1 MTQQQNSVCGN
12 LQPLFTI
19 NYNHTETTVP
29 LPTRNPQKQGGPSP
43 PSILGNH
50 RPKTSRIIWFT
61 PKWKATQPVLHEGHK
76 MQLTTSLQQF
86 FFYIQS
92 KKLQHILLNY
102 TTYKK
107 LYSTTNTIPF
117 GAKNYDYRM
126 VTSNKTENSNIALH
140 VTTRRREWKE
150 M

>member
-1 MTQQQNSVCGN
+1 M
-12 LQPLFTI
+12 
-19 NYNHTETTVP
+19 
-29 LPTRNPQKQGGPSP
+29 
-43 PSILGNH
+43 
-50 RPKTSRIIWFT
+50 
-61 PKWKATQPVLHEGHK
+61 LHEGHK

-107 LYSTTNTIPF
+107 LYSITNAMPF
-117 GAKNYDYRM
+117 GAKSYDYRM
-126 VTSNKTENSNIALH
+126 VTFNKTENMNIALH